1 MTWPWWARV
10 LHPAPAS
17 PSPSVQTERNTTPY
31 VPAQARRVARWS
43 GRPKPRRNMPR
54 AARPTIQPSPDERFN
69 MAVPPIAST
78 RRAAPAA
85 EGIPPPQI
93 PPPARAG
100 TRHDALPLSVRVL
113 FHFHQ
118 SWARGACSPASVR
131 RRLRGGPFP
140 WTPPARRVFPRAARP
155 AYLPSAVVRY
165 RDGTSHLTTSTC
177 VSSARHGTGRD
188 SWADRSADGP
198 KTDKDSDCLCLS
210 YATHAGRQMQN

>member
-1 MTWPWWARV
+1 VTWPWWARV

-54 AARPTIQPSPDERFN
+54 PARPTIQPSPDERFN

-100 TRHDALPLSVRVL
+100 TRHDALPLSVRVPL
-113 FHFHQ
+113 
-118 SWARGACSPASVR
+118 RPCSVPLPPVVGS
-131 RRLRGGPFP
+131 RRLLPCLSSASSPRRSVPVDPAGASRL
-140 WTPPARRVFPRAARP
+140 PARRPP
-155 AYLPSAVVRY
+155 CLPSVGR
-165 RDGTSHLTTSTC
+165 RS
-177 VSSARHGTGRD
+177 VS
-188 SWADRSADGP
+188 
-198 KTDKDSDCLCLS
+198 
-210 YATHAGRQMQN
+210 

>member
-54 AARPTIQPSPDERFN
+54 PARPTIQPSPDERFN

-78 RRAAPAA
+78 RRAAPAG

-100 TRHDALPLSVRVL
+100 TRHDALPLSVRVPL
-113 FHFHQ
+113 RPCSVPLPPVVGSRRLPPLPQFGVV
-118 SWARGACSPASVR
+118 SAAVRSRGPR
-131 RRLRGGPFP
+131 RRVASSRA
-140 WTPPARRVFPRAARP
+140 PPALPTFRR
-155 AYLPSAVVRY
+155 PSFGIV
-165 RDGTSHLTTSTC
+165 
-177 VSSARHGTGRD
+177 TGR
-188 SWADRSADGP
+188 AI
-198 KTDKDSDCLCLS
+198 LLLV
-210 YATHAGRQMQN
+210 HA